1 MIKSSIFDFFS
12 IKKLLY
18 IFVFFSVAACGG
30 GSNGGVAVIPN
41 PAPDQNQIQI
51 DTNLSTAIST
61 TLGQQL
67 DDFSAFDQ
75 LHGTASLLSLHPD
88 WFRIH
93 AGADSET
100 LPEPSPRNG
109 QSVWDFTALN
119 RLVEIAYQ
127 AHAKPILNVRH
138 APVSLSTCDTFHE
151 KIGALS
157 DTSFGAFADYMT
169 ALVAYYNLGSFT
181 DASGIHLNPYGTAHR
196 IDYWELWNE
205 PELTYEFPC
214 LKAQANQAV
223 LNEAE
228 FAAMW
233 AITTQRMR
241 AVDPTI
247 KFVGPSVSDPRNLS
261 YMNAVL
267 TLRFPPD
274 VISLHGYAGPNTAQD
289 IELLH
294 GGGDA
299 IGIDGISAAIKKV
312 LAALDVSGLPKVAL
326 LLDEYN
332 VSPDGNDDAFSRGW
346 NNFGVAL
353 GSSMFIKNALLSGS
367 HSIGFIPFQFVE
379 AGGQR
384 LSVINPRTGTPLL
397 PYWRDRLI
405 RQAVQ
410 AGDRSLKVATT
421 SQVDVLAM
429 LHEDGSSIS
438 ILIANSNV
446 TSAGKGTQGEN
457 LSLQLKVSSLSGK
470 QAKSIS
476 VTVID
481 ASTNPV
487 IGPLAV
493 TKDPTVNPMIN
504 FQGYGLALVE
514 LTY

>member
-1 MIKSSIFDFFS
+1 MSKPSAFRICT
-12 IKKLLY
+12 KKIILIVWVL
-18 IFVFFSVAACGG
+18 IGVTGCGG
-30 GSNGGVAVIPN
+30 SGAGGDGATVSPLE
-41 PAPDQNQIQI
+41 QNQIQV
-51 DTNLSTAIST
+51 DTSINSTVST

-67 DDFSAFDQ
+67 DDFAAFDQ

-93 AGADSET
+93 AGADSDI

-109 QSVWDFTALN
+109 QAAWDFTALN

-138 APVSLSTCDTFHE
+138 APVSLSTCATFHE
-151 KIGALS
+151 KIGFLNDS
-157 DTSFGAFADYMT
+157 SFGEFADYMA

-181 DASGIHLNPYGTAHR
+181 DASGVHLNPYGSAHR

-214 LKAQANQAV
+214 LKAQLNQAA

-228 FAAMW
+228 FVSMW

-241 AVDPTI
+241 AVDPTV
-247 KFVGPSVSDPRNLS
+247 KFVGPSVSDPRNMS
-261 YMNAVL
+261 YMKAVL
-267 TLRFPPD
+267 TQRFSPD
-274 VISLHGYAGPNTAQD
+274 VISVHGYAGPNTAQD

-299 IGIDGISAAIKKV
+299 IGIDGISVAIKNV
-312 LAALDVSGLPKVAL
+312 LAVLDANGLPKIPL

-332 VSPDGNDDAFSRGW
+332 VSPDESDDPFSRGW

-353 GSSMFIKNALLSGS
+353 GGSMFIKNALLSGT

-379 AGGQR
+379 AGAQR
-384 LSVINPRTGTPLL
+384 LSAISPQTGMPLL
-397 PYWRDRLI
+397 TYWRDSLI
-405 RQAVQ
+405 RQAAQ
-410 AGDRSLKVATT
+410 TGDRSLKVGT
-421 SQVDVLAM
+421 SSQADVLAL
-429 LHEDGSSIS
+429 LHGDGSSIS
-438 ILIANSNV
+438 VLIANSYV
-446 TSAGKGTQGEN
+446 AATGKGTQGEN
-457 LSLQLKVSSLSGK
+457 LSLQLKVNPLSGK

-481 ASTNPV
+481 GSTNPV
-487 IGPLAV
+487 TGPVAV
-493 TKDPTVNPMIN
+493 TKDPLANPTIN

-514 LTY
+514 LKY